1 MIFKM
6 IEYLELKLLSIF
18 YSKKLK
24 LSELLK
30 YFYRKTDYQTRIIQK
45 NYPSSLL
52 SVFRLKSVLD
62 ILSKKIRKIDFKP
75 ELFKKQKLN

>member
-1 MIFKM
+1 M

-45 NYPSSLL
+45 TTPPLCYQF
-52 SVFRLKSVLD
+52 SV
-62 ILSKKIRKIDFKP
+62 
-75 ELFKKQKLN
+75 